1 MKEIK
6 RSDKL
11 ALVHSDIRG
20 PVFQE
25 ALRIINDE
33 QRYNKALGK

>member
-1 MKEIK
+1 MTEYFQIINDENE
-6 RSDKL
+6 S
-11 ALVHSDIRG
+11 
-20 PVFQE
+20 FQE